1 MSDDNKVKFLK
12 IQYSLLRALKE
23 KKEKAINNVI
33 YEQIENEIKRELI
46 KYKELVT
53 SIDRGIYLELKDKIS
68 LFKPHTK
75 SLEEEIVVLEDIE
88 NFYNQ
93 LIEVQSKFKE
103 TYKEYSEEELEL
115 SPTENLN
122 IDYYVKRK
130 EAIKGY
136 LLNKKNSEKA
146 RNKLAEVNNKLYE
159 EEQKKIRFN
168 KKIKLLDEE
177 LISKFLSSEGRTIE
191 IENEKEVLKPTSI
204 VREYAKLGIVL
215 TKEGYTGK
223 TIEEADNLDKES
235 KEKFDAATI
244 SYEVM
249 PTSEKKRILE
259 DINKEKIMSSYQL
272 AMVKLLE
279 EVYKE
284 SLNYETAIEKR
295 EKILDLLKYRT
306 KYLSDLGI
314 RHGIDPFSR
323 IKLEE
328 QINLLNEFGNNTLTI
343 TRLRKEMA
351 SLNEQLESF
360 NINNTELVVQ
370 LDEKKPELVTINEEK
385 NVSIEDKITLNDY
398 KNKVAEKQILP
409 NQVMEIKDVSPRFNR
424 RKCIEITQAVI
435 KRVYSL
441 IKNEIPNKVTVN
453 PELEITVEKQEI
465 AKPKIDLDEFGDIFE
480 TIDENELF
488 GENNNINNEKQE
500 ELIDIPVI
508 AEELGYELP
517 EIETPFDNEISN
529 DMLFKDKIEYDEND
543 YNEINNQEIEIN
555 QLQKEIAEESQKEEQ
570 NEKIEVSTTSHE
582 KSEEEIELENILNE
596 FTKTFDENNNEI
608 IDDNKEYEKNQ
619 DVDLYDL
626 STIPYEEIVTE
637 VAEEPAPVEEIEAE
651 LPIFPYEE
659 TVTEVAEEPAPAEEI
674 EAELPIFPYEETVTE
689 VAEEPAPVEEIEAEL
704 PIFPYEE
711 TVTEVAEEPAPAEEI
726 EAELP
731 IFPYEETV
739 TEVAEEP
746 APIEEVEE
754 ELPTLPNELTEEST
768 LIEDI
773 KIELPTIDIKP
784 EIIDSSEKNQ
794 TSLEEKTESNLQENI
809 FMDNIPFEEPILFNT
824 KIEDSKEIEEKQE
837 TNNVEIE
844 DTKEMFD
851 MNLELE
857 TKKKETFLDD
867 EFWPLYEEPKE
878 KIRKR

>member
-23 KKEKAINNVI
+23 KKEKAVNNVI

-115 SPTENLN
+115 SPIENLN
-122 IDYYVKRK
+122 IDYYLKRK

-159 EEQKKIRFN
+159 EEQKKIRLN
-168 KKIKLLDEE
+168 RKIKLLDEE

-204 VREYAKLGIVL
+204 VREYAKLGIAL

-306 KYLSDLGI
+306 KYLSVLGI

-398 KNKVAEKQILP
+398 KNKVVEKQILP

-424 RKCIEITQAVI
+424 RKCIEITQGVI

-465 AKPKIDLDEFGDIFE
+465 AKPKIDLDEFGDMFE

-488 GENNNINNEKQE
+488 GENNNINNEKQ
-500 ELIDIPVI
+500 
-508 AEELGYELP
+508 EELGYELP

-543 YNEINNQEIEIN
+543 YNEINNQEIEIT
-555 QLQKEIAEESQKEEQ
+555 QLQKEIAEESQREEQ

-626 STIPYEEIVTE
+626 STIPYEEIVN
-637 VAEEPAPVEEIEAE
+637 
-651 LPIFPYEE
+651 
-659 TVTEVAEEPAPAEEI
+659 
-674 EAELPIFPYEETVTE
+674 
-689 VAEEPAPVEEIEAEL
+689 
-704 PIFPYEE
+704 
-711 TVTEVAEEPAPAEEI
+711 
-726 EAELP
+726 
-731 IFPYEETV
+731 
-739 TEVAEEP
+739 EVAEEP

-768 LIEDI
+768 LIEEI